1 MQQQQ
6 NTSQTQN
13 QQAVMPQ
20 APAVITTKD
29 LLYLSDMMSWNL
41 MAMKK
46 AHFFANQCQVPE
58 LSQALDQAGQ
68 MHQRHYEKI
77 LGHLQ
82 NTNQPTQGMQQQQ
95 QQQQNNQQ
103 QMQ

>member
-6 NTSQTQN
+6 NVNQN
-13 QQAVMPQ
+13 QQVMSQ
-20 APAVITTKD
+20 APNVITTKD

-41 MAMKK
+41 MALKK
-46 AHFFANQCQVPE
+46 AHFLAGQCQIPE
-58 LSQALDQAGQ
+58 LSQALDKAGQ

-82 NTNQPTQGMQQQQ
+82 NTNQPTQGMMQQ
-95 QQQQNNQQ
+95 QQQQNQQQNQ

>member
-6 NTSQTQN
+6 NTAQSQN
-13 QQAVMPQ
+13 QQAVMSQ
-20 APAVITTKD
+20 APNVITTKD

-41 MAMKK
+41 MALKK
-46 AHFFANQCQVPE
+46 AYFFANQCQVPE

-68 MHQRHYEKI
+68 MHQRHYGKI

-82 NTNQPTQGMQQQQ
+82 NTNQPTQGIQQQQ
-95 QQQQNNQQ
+95 NQQ